1 MYKKH
6 PVGFCFANLT
16 NEKIA
21 NVPLVAIIKKHRN
34 MGFGKIMLKQLLDKL
49 LTSAITEG
57 WSLKELNASCDADNA
72 AAVSMYTA
80 IGFTE
85 EYTYP
90 LAYHPKNG

>member
-1 MYKKH
+1 
-6 PVGFCFANLT
+6 LT

-21 NVPLVAIIKKHRN
+21 NVPIVAIIKKHRN
-34 MGFGKIMLKQLLDKL
+34 LGFGKIMLKQMLDKL

-57 WSLKELNASCDADNA
+57 WSLKELNASCDADNT

-90 LAYHPKNG
+90 LAYHPKNA